1 MRKIEMPT
9 RAQAI
14 EVLYKIMNCGILDN
28 DLEDCL
34 QDIVTCIKSEDKEND
49 LGIDIWGDKEGDWVD
64 LYIAKRQDLIT
75 PEWEQH
81 CDAVYEK
88 YRIKG

>member
-1 MRKIEMPT
+1 
-9 RAQAI
+9 
-14 EVLYKIMNCGILDN
+14 LDE
-28 DLEDCL
+28 DLEDRL
-34 QDIVTCIKSEDKEND
+34 QDIANCIRAEDKEHD
-49 LGIDIWGDKEGDWVD
+49 LGIDIWGTEDNDWVD
-64 LYIAKRQDLIT
+64 LYVAKRDDLIT

>member
-14 EVLYKIMNCGILDN
+14 EVLYKLMNCGILDE
-28 DLEDCL
+28 DLEDRL
-34 QDIVTCIKSEDKEND
+34 QDIANCIMAEDKEHD
-49 LGIDIWGDKEGDWVD
+49 LGIDIWGTEDNDWVD
-64 LYIAKRQDLIT
+64 LYVAKREDLIT